1 MELLRNLISGP
12 TLGVI
17 LAVIVLIIVIGTG
30 YVKAPPD
37 TAIIISGWRKKPRVL
52 IGRAGIRIP
61 FFERID
67 KLILGQITVDVKTG
81 EFIPT
86 KDYINIMVDA
96 VAKVRIDTENEGM
109 IELAMKN
116 FLNKT
121 QEDIIVDLQDTLQG
135 NLREIIGTMLLKDI
149 CNDRNGFGNGVQES
163 ATPDMRKLGIEILSC
178 NIQNITDRNGLIED
192 MGMDN
197 TAKIKKDAA
206 IAKAES
212 ERDIAIA
219 QAEAKK
225 AANDAQVKAES
236 DIAEKNTQL
245 EIKKSNLKK
254 EADVKRAEAD
264 AAYRIQEQEQRRA
277 IEVNSVNADIAKNE
291 RMVELKKAEVNVTEQ
306 ALDAEVKKKADAE
319 KYAAQQKADVELY
332 QRQKEAEA
340 KKYEANQAA
349 EALKIQAEAEM
360 YAAQQKAEGIR
371 IIGEAE
377 AASIKAKGL
386 AEAEGISKKAEAQK
400 KMGEA
405 SVLEMYFNAFPQIV
419 AAAAKPLENV
429 DSITMFGE
437 GNSAKVVEDIVKSIQ
452 QVSKGVEAST
462 GINLP
467 SLLTGFLGGKAL
479 KSASQDRKE
488 DNPDGDDADQEV

>member
-1 MELLRNLISGP
+1 MKIA
-12 TLGVI
+12 I
-17 LAVIVLIIVIGTG
+17 IGTG

-67 KLILGQITVDVKTG
+67 KLTLGQITVDVKTG

-86 KDYINIMVDA
+86 KDYINIKVDA

-149 CNDRNGFGNGVQES
+149 CNDRNGFGNGVQKS

-225 AANDAQVKAES
+225 AAK
-236 DIAEKNTQL
+236 
-245 EIKKSNLKK
+245 
-254 EADVKRAEAD
+254 
-264 AAYRIQEQEQRRA
+264 
-277 IEVNSVNADIAKNE
+277 
-291 RMVELKKAEVNVTEQ
+291 
-306 ALDAEVKKKADAE
+306 
-319 KYAAQQKADVELY
+319 
-332 QRQKEAEA
+332 
-340 KKYEANQAA
+340 
-349 EALKIQAEAEM
+349 
-360 YAAQQKAEGIR
+360 
-371 IIGEAE
+371 
-377 AASIKAKGL
+377 AAS
-386 AEAEGISKKAEAQK
+386 
-400 KMGEA
+400 
-405 SVLEMYFNAFPQIV
+405 
-419 AAAAKPLENV
+419 
-429 DSITMFGE
+429 
-437 GNSAKVVEDIVKSIQ
+437 
-452 QVSKGVEAST
+452 
-462 GINLP
+462 
-467 SLLTGFLGGKAL
+467 
-479 KSASQDRKE
+479 RC
-488 DNPDGDDADQEV
+488 

>member
-1 MELLRNLISGP
+1 MQKSRI
-12 TLGVI
+12 THYFFI
-17 LAVIVLIIVIGTG
+17 L
-30 YVKAPPD
+30 
-37 TAIIISGWRKKPRVL
+37 SL
-52 IGRAGIRIP
+52 IG
-61 FFERID
+61 
-67 KLILGQITVDVKTG
+67 
-81 EFIPT
+81 
-86 KDYINIMVDA
+86 A
-96 VAKVRIDTENEGM
+96 V
-109 IELAMKN
+109 
-116 FLNKT
+116 
-121 QEDIIVDLQDTLQG
+121 
-135 NLREIIGTMLLKDI
+135 MLLASACSNKQKSTSS
-149 CNDRNGFGNGVQES
+149 NGKVSIVASTNV
-163 ATPDMRKLGIEILSC
+163 
-178 NIQNITDRNGLIED
+178 
-192 MGMDN
+192 
-197 TAKIKKDAA
+197 
-206 IAKAES
+206 
-212 ERDIAIA
+212 
-219 QAEAKK
+219 
-225 AANDAQVKAES
+225 
-236 DIAEKNTQL
+236 
-245 EIKKSNLKK
+245 
-254 EADVKRAEAD
+254 
-264 AAYRIQEQEQRRA
+264 Y
-277 IEVNSVNADIAKNE
+277 ADIAKNE